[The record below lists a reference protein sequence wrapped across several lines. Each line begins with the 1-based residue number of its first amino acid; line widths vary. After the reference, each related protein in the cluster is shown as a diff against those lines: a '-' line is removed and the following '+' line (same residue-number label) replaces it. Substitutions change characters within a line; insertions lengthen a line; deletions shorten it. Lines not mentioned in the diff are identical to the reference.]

1 MSRSTS
7 LFFVLSLIL
16 GCILFK
22 VKHEV
27 VEIEQKISKITQQIQ
42 REKESIHILKA
53 EWSHLNEP
61 QRLKNL
67 AQKFLDITPMKT
79 NQILAVSRD
88 LDLKDDFA
96 RTLPRPHLATM
107 KADE

>member
-7 LFFVLSLIL
+7 LFFLLSLFI
-16 GCILFK
+16 GGVLFK

-27 VEIEQKISKITQQIQ
+27 VEIEQKLSRINWQVS
-42 REKESIHILKA
+42 REKENIHILKA

-61 QRLKNL
+61 QRLKKL
-67 AQKFLDITPMKT
+67 AEKFLDITPMKT
-79 NQILAVSRD
+79 DQILAVSQD
-88 LDLKDDFA
+88 HEFKDDFSKK
-96 RTLPRPHLATM
+96 PVQPQLASM

>member
-7 LFFVLSLIL
+7 LFFILSLVL

-27 VEIEQKISKITQQIQ
+27 VEIEQKISKATQQMR
-42 REKESIHILKA
+42 REKENIHILKA

-61 QRLKNL
+61 QRLKGL
-67 AQKFLDITPMKT
+67 AQKFLDIMPMKT
-79 NQILAVSRD
+79 EQILAVSRD

-96 RTLPRPHLATM
+96 ARLPKAHLAAM

>member
-7 LFFVLSLIL
+7 LFFVLSLII

-27 VEIEQKISKITQQIQ
+27 VEIEQKISKTTQQIR
-42 REKESIHILKA
+42 REKENMHILKA

-61 QRLKNL
+61 QRLKSL

-79 NQILAVSRD
+79 EQILAVSRD

-96 RTLPRPHLATM
+96 TALPKAHLAAM

>member
-7 LFFVLSLIL
+7 LFLVLSLII

-27 VEIEQKISKITQQIQ
+27 VEIEQKISKTTQQIR
-42 REKESIHILKA
+42 REKENMHILKA

-61 QRLKNL
+61 QRLKSL
-67 AQKFLDITPMKT
+67 AQKFLDIAPMKT
-79 NQILAVSRD
+79 EQILAVSRD

-96 RTLPRPHLATM
+96 TGLPKAHLAAM